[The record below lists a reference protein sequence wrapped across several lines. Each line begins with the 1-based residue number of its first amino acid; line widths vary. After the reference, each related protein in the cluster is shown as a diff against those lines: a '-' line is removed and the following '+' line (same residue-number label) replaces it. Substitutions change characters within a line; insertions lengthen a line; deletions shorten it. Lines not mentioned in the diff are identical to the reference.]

1 MLWPTPRSWRTVK
14 HEYLS
19 TAFHHSRIGCRLW
32 LYLQQTASTSWSPIH
47 PLNLFQATCGLWM
60 NSPLVE
66 CSLSTCQISIFRW
79 LNASWT
85 LARLSLYLHKQFL
98 IKLKSLFSSKAS
110 SPSMIRLNPN
120 DCYLT
125 NTRMLQNIH
134 NPSNPRTV
142 WMELLCNRNPSTSSA
157 TRAAPAATE
166 YRLLQQTALDVVLT
180 VDVLQKW
187 TVGTIACHR
196 KHDLSLSSFF

>member
-14 HEYLS
+14 REYLS
-19 TAFHHSRIGCRLW
+19 TAFHHSHFGCRLW

-47 PLNLFQATCGLWM
+47 PLNLFQTTCGLWM

-79 LNASWT
+79 LYASWT

-110 SPSMIRLNPN
+110 SPSMIQLNPN
-120 DCYLT
+120 DRYLT

-134 NPSNPRTV
+134 KNSLNGAV
-142 WMELLCNRNPSTSSA
+142 VQQKHFHQFSHTSSA
-157 TRAAPAATE
+157 GGLR
-166 YRLLQQTALDVVLT
+166 
-180 VDVLQKW
+180 
-187 TVGTIACHR
+187 I
-196 KHDLSLSSFF
+196 